1 MRNAQ
6 RYASIP
12 AFFNFAQGAARPPA
26 AATDPQLGQD
36 DSAVEEAT
44 TAHSSNGGDSDED
57 EQSDASAVQGNHLLS
72 ART

>member
-1 MRNAQ
+1 MRNAD
-6 RYASIP
+6 RYAGIP
-12 AFFNFAQGAARPPA
+12 AYFKLLWEPPWPPA

-44 TAHSSNGGDSDED
+44 TAHSSNGGNSDED
-57 EQSDASAVQGNHLLS
+57 EQPDASAVQGNHLLS